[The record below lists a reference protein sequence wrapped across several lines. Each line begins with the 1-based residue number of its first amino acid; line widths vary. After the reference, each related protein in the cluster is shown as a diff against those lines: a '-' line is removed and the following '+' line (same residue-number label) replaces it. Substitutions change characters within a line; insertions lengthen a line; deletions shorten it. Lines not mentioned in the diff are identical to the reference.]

1 MSGRASK
8 RPTPRE
14 RTATP
19 AELEDERQH
28 WLRAE
33 RPTIREL
40 RHGHH
45 ATQEI
50 PIATMAQLIE
60 QRLSARLAR

>member
-19 AELEDERQH
+19 AELEDERQR

-33 RPTIREL
+33 RPTIRAL
-40 RHGHH
+40 RAGHH
-45 ATQEI
+45 DTVEV
-50 PIATMAQLIE
+50 PVLSMAELVE
-60 QRLSARLAR
+60 SRLAR